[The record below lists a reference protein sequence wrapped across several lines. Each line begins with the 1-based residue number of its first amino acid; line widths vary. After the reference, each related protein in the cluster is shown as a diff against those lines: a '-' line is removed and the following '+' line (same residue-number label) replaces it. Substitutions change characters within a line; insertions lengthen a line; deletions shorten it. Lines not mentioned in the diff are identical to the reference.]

1 MLVLPYELLRD
12 QPRTFLKRLGD
23 FAGAATAADS
33 RFGPVNASLSALC
46 LAFKRHADRWVVRD
60 PLNPTPPFEIEG
72 ANERLLELCAAA
84 DPKIPSSL
92 RKRSERRLRNIPR
105 AIVGDRYAESNA
117 ATSRLTNLDLH
128 SYGYA

>member
-1 MLVLPYELLRD
+1 MLPYELLRD

-23 FAGAATAADS
+23 FAGAATAADP
-33 RFGPVNASLSALC
+33 RLEPVNASLSALS
-46 LAFKRHADRWVVRD
+46 LTFKRHANRWVVRD

-72 ANERLLELCAAA
+72 ANQRLLELCAAT

-92 RKRSERRLRNIPR
+92 RKLSERRLQNISR
-105 AIVGDRYAESNA
+105 DIVGDRYAESNA
-117 ATSRLTNLDLH
+117 ATSQLTNLDLR